1 MYTSVRCF
9 IYKQNM
15 YIYIGDF
22 LCYVREGYKMH
33 GELIRTNAEVQK
45 CNECWFFGRS

>member
-1 MYTSVRCF
+1 
-9 IYKQNM
+9 
-15 YIYIGDF
+15 
-22 LCYVREGYKMH
+22 MH